1 MSKRPTIGR
10 QLNSQIAAEVLTSA
24 ERTQFFTLKTGRK
37 AKFTFY
43 TVPAQKVADKTYVKQ
58 ETNGRDQSALTKYSL
73 KDIIKTIKFQ
83 QFFPCIGVWEDNKT
97 ETIEI
102 LDGSRRRAAAIFAH
116 TPLDVMV
123 TSEPLSADEAR
134 QLAKDIQTAKEHNL
148 REVGV
153 RLLSLKE
160 AGLSQK
166 EIAEQE
172 GISQSKVTRA
182 MQAASVPQ
190 ELVSLF
196 PVQSE
201 LSLNDYRALLELSE
215 TFNDKGIEFS
225 QLIETISNKLDS
237 IIANVSYAEDE
248 RKSAILRLITQSSVS
263 LIAAPVKDKPV
274 ISSLWSFEDKDRF
287 ARKRVKG
294 RTFTYEFNRLSKEIQ
309 QDLDQAIENVL
320 NRHLKS

>member
-10 QLNSQIAAEVLTSA
+10 QLNSQIAAEDRSSA

-37 AKFTFY
+37 VKFTFH
-43 TVPAQKVADKTYVKQ
+43 TVPAQKVSDRTYVKQ
-58 ETNGRDQSALTKYSL
+58 ETNGRDQSALTKDSV
-73 KDIIKTIKFQ
+73 KEIIRTIKFQ
-83 QFFPCIGVWEDNKT
+83 QYFPCIGVKDGNDAES
-97 ETIEI
+97 IEI

-148 REVGV
+148 REVGL

-172 GISQSKVTRA
+172 GMSQSKVTRA
-182 MQAASVPQ
+182 MQAASVPH

-201 LSLNDYRALLELSE
+201 LSLSDYRSLLELSE

-225 QLIETISNKLDS
+225 QLIEAISDNLDS

-248 RKSAILRLITQSSVS
+248 KKSAILRLITQSSVS
-263 LIAAPVKDKPV
+263 LIAAPAKDKPV
-274 ISSLWSFEDKDRF
+274 ISNLWSFDDKDRF

-294 RTFTYEFNRLSKEIQ
+294 RNLTYEFNRLSKEIQ
-309 QDLDQAIENVL
+309 QDLDQAIEDVL

>member
-1 MSKRPTIGR
+1 
-10 QLNSQIAAEVLTSA
+10 V
-24 ERTQFFTLKTGRK
+24 
-37 AKFTFY
+37 
-43 TVPAQKVADKTYVKQ
+43 
-58 ETNGRDQSALTKYSL
+58 
-73 KDIIKTIKFQ
+73 KDIIRTIKFQ
-83 QFFPCIGVWEDNKT
+83 QYFPCIGVKDGNDAEG
-97 ETIEI
+97 IEI

-148 REVGV
+148 REVGL

-172 GISQSKVTRA
+172 GMSQSKVTRA
-182 MQAASVPQ
+182 MQAASVPN

-201 LSLNDYRALLELSE
+201 LSLSDYRSLLELSE

-225 QLIETISNKLDS
+225 QLIESITGKLDS
-237 IIANVSYAEDE
+237 IIANDSYAEDE
-248 RKSAILRLITQSSVS
+248 KKSAILRLITQSSVS
-263 LIAAPVKDKPV
+263 LIAAPAKDKSV
-274 ISSLWSFEDKDRF
+274 VSHLWSFEDKDRF

-294 RTFTYEFNRLSKEIQ
+294 RNLSYEFNRLSREIQ
-309 QDLDQAIENVL
+309 QDLDQAIEDVL
-320 NRHLKS
+320 KRHLKS

>member
-24 ERTQFFTLKTGRK
+24 ERTQYFTLKTGRK
-37 AKFTFY
+37 AKFTFH

-83 QFFPCIGVWEDNKT
+83 QFFPCIGVWDDNKA

-215 TFNDKGIEFS
+215 TFKDKGIEFS
-225 QLIETISNKLDS
+225 QLIESISDKLDS

-263 LIAAPVKDKPV
+263 LIAAPAKDKPV
-274 ISSLWSFEDKDRF
+274 ISNLWSFEDKDRF

-294 RTFTYEFNRLSKEIQ
+294 RSLTYEFNRLSKEIQ
-309 QDLDQAIENVL
+309 QDLDQAIEDVL